1 METVFEA
8 HITDFKI
15 VPYVR
20 QTKRGKYVK
29 ERAKKYNQ
37 NQIDLAWLLKV
48 NGRGKVDKFPV
59 ILKIR
64 GSVADGRQMA
74 ADWDNIS
81 KAVQDAMVKAKIL
94 PNDNLKYVS
103 GADVRLENKG
113 KIEYYVA
120 LVVMR

>member
-1 METVFEA
+1 MKVLFEA
-8 HITDFKI
+8 FLDDFRI

-64 GSVADGRQMA
+64 GSIADGRQMA

-81 KAVQDAMVKAKIL
+81 KAIQDAMVKARIL
-94 PNDNLKYVS
+94 PDDNLRYVS
-103 GADVRLENKG
+103 GADVRLENKA
-113 KIEYYVA
+113 KNEYYVA
-120 LVVMR
+120 LVA